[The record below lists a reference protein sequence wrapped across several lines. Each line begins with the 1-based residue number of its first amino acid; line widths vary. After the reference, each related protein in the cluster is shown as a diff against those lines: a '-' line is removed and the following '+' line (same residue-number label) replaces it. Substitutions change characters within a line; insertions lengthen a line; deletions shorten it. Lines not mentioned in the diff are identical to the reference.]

1 MASENQYSVF
11 KAMYDEESARW
22 NGLMDRAKTYISL
35 VTLFSGLLVFKSDD
49 LNGYLG
55 AAPRVRV
62 PFVLGAALFICSLI
76 AIVLS
81 TTVREYEGS
90 GDPERIIN
98 ELPED
103 EVMTDEAFFDDR
115 IVELAAAT
123 TNNAKQNE
131 RLARGLHGTSWFLIA
146 GTSCIFI
153 ALIAKVL
160 P

>member
-1 MASENQYSVF
+1 MASQNQYGVF

-22 NGLMDRAKTYISL
+22 KDLMDRAKTYISL
-35 VTLFSGLLVFKSDD
+35 VTLFSGLLIFKGSDVTE
-49 LNGYLG
+49 YLG
-55 AAPRVRV
+55 AALQVRV
-62 PFVLGAALFICSLI
+62 PFVLGAALFIGSLI

-115 IVELAAAT
+115 IAELAAAT
-123 TNNAKQNE
+123 ANNAQQNE
-131 RLARGLHGTSWFLIA
+131 RLARGLHITSWLLIA

-153 ALIAKVL
+153 AFIAKVL
-160 P
+160 